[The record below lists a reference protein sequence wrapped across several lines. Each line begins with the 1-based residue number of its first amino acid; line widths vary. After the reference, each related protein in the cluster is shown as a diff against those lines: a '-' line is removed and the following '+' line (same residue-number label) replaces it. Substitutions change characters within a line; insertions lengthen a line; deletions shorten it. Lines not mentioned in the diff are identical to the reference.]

1 MTEKPGVAT
10 RLMYQLFVALNR
22 KKVREKD
29 KILKCQKQYIIC
41 IDEDVLPCTYI
52 VFYLQP
58 TCLGCNLC
66 DCVSFKF
73 LYINCIPSKGS

>member
-29 KILKCQKQYIIC
+29 KILKFQK
-41 IDEDVLPCTYI
+41 
-52 VFYLQP
+52 
-58 TCLGCNLC
+58 
-66 DCVSFKF
+66 
-73 LYINCIPSKGS
+73 